1 MISMKLVIQ
10 HFRDVLEFL
19 KKLANYEKRSRACN
33 RERFKSKILS
43 DLSGSGCFS
52 VSKEKSVTYY
62 DANRVSTRFSRPS
75 LIQKSINEDKARR

>member
-33 RERFKSKILS
+33 RERFQSKILS
-43 DLSGSGCFS
+43 DLSGSGFS